1 MIRVHKRTVQR
12 SVETVKDSLVSPS
25 VQTVTT
31 DWHMKYDRTVSN
43 LVREMLNVTD
53 ALLVDDNQRKAAGKL
68 VKRAIYD
75 EMDYLRTF
83 LVNRVGLPPS
93 KGGANH
99 NVRAYERER
108 EYGNI

>member
-1 MIRVHKRTVQR
+1 MT
-12 SVETVKDSLVSPS
+12 SSS
-25 VQTVTT
+25 VQTVST
-31 DWHMKYDRTVSN
+31 DWHTSYDRTVSN
-43 LVREMLNVTD
+43 LVREMLNITD
-53 ALLVDDNQRKAAGKL
+53 ALLSDESQRKAAGKL
-68 VKRAIYD
+68 VKRSIYD

-108 EYGNI
+108 EYGNP

>member
-1 MIRVHKRTVQR
+1 VKEITHNIQR
-12 SVETVKDSLVSPS
+12 HRHTERDTHNETDTHTLRER
-25 VQTVTT
+25 
-31 DWHMKYDRTVSN
+31 HRDRTVSN
-43 LVREMLNVTD
+43 LVREMLNITD
-53 ALLVDDNQRKAAGKL
+53 ALLSDESQRKAAGKL
-68 VKRAIYD
+68 VKRSIYD

-108 EYGNI
+108 EYGNP

>member
-1 MIRVHKRTVQR
+1 MGVHRRTVQR
-12 SVETVKDSLVSPS
+12 SVEIEENRLANSP
-25 VQTVTT
+25 VRTVTT
-31 DWHMKYDRTVSN
+31 DWHIKYDRTVSN
-43 LVREMLNVTD
+43 LVREMLNITD
-53 ALLVDDNQRKAAGKL
+53 ALLSDESQRKAAGKL
-68 VKRAIYD
+68 VKRSIYD

-108 EYGNI
+108 EYGNL

>member
-1 MIRVHKRTVQR
+1 MT
-12 SVETVKDSLVSPS
+12 SSS

-31 DWHMKYDRTVSN
+31 DWHTSYDRTVSN
-43 LVREMLNVTD
+43 LVREMLNITD
-53 ALLVDDNQRKAAGKL
+53 ALLSDESQRKAAGKL

-75 EMDYLRTF
+75 EMDYLRIF

-108 EYGNI
+108 EYGNP

>member
-1 MIRVHKRTVQR
+1 MTSSSAQI
-12 SVETVKDSLVSPS
+12 
-25 VQTVTT
+25 VTT
-31 DWHMKYDRTVSN
+31 DWHTKYDRTVSN

-53 ALLVDDNQRKAAGKL
+53 ALLADESQRKAAGKL

-75 EMDYLRTF
+75 EMDYLREY
-83 LVNRVGLPPS
+83 LVNRAGLPPS

-108 EYGNI
+108 EYGNL